1 MNGELV
7 CGSLFSGV
15 GGMDIGFAWAGW
27 RHAFFAEIEPFGR
40 AVLAERFPG
49 VPIYSDVRDVPE
61 CGSGIPWGCT
71 RAGDDL
77 RGEVLHPR
85 VGTGSLNDG
94 RDASGQDGQ
103 RRRSATRGDGV
114 RRLQPSDGGSGAHA
128 SGGAGRLDTQR
139 LDVLTFGSPCQDLS
153 VAGKRRGLDGDRSGL
168 FWEAMRI
175 AGDGP
180 LRPRALLMEN
190 VEGLLSSNGGRDFAL
205 VLDAMA
211 ERGYRWS
218 YRVLDSQHFGVAQRR
233 RRVFVVA
240 IADDD
245 PRAERIGEVL
255 ALAEG
260 GGGDSPTREPSWPD
274 VAARIGAGAPSS
286 SGDHGAMTHTH
297 THRIAPAVTAK
308 WAKGSGGPAGDECQN
323 LVTRA
328 EWSGP
333 SRPHM
338 GSSRDRTSARVEPGS
353 STRGIDPRERER
365 VVSALTQQTPAR
377 PDDKSAQAGHLVPTY
392 YTGTTERG
400 TLTACG
406 ASGGRTDKQGIVVNA
421 VAVGGDVTHT
431 LTGEGH
437 DASEDG
443 TGRGTPVIGFSHTQG
458 LDPQAREGVTPTLR
472 KNGGGQAASVGPAVR
487 RLTPLECERLQGWPD
502 GWTDIAWNGKPHAP
516 DGKRY
521 AAAGNGVTATVAYW
535 IAARLAEV
543 LK

>member
-1 MNGELV
+1 MSELL

-15 GGMDIGFAWAGW
+15 GGMDVGFAWAGW

-61 CGSGIPWGCT
+61 CGSGIPWGQPRRSGGDEPT
-71 RAGDDL
+71 RA
-77 RGEVLHPR
+77 RG
-85 VGTGSLNDG
+85 GGSPG
-94 RDASGQDGQ
+94 DGQ
-103 RRRSATRGDGV
+103 PRKHPSGERRQQPELPPSGDGV
-114 RRLQPSDGGSGAHA
+114 RLLQPESGGSDAHATDGG
-128 SGGAGRLDTQR
+128 GRCDPCR

-218 YRVLDSQHFGVAQRR
+218 YRLLDSQHFGVAQRR

-274 VAARIGAGAPSS
+274 VAARVGAGAPSGG
-286 SGDHGAMTHTH
+286 GDDGAMTHTH

-328 EWSGP
+328 EWSDL
-333 SRPHM
+333 S
-338 GSSRDRTSARVEPGS
+338 TPG
-353 STRGIDPRERER
+353 TRERER
-365 VVSALTQQTPAR
+365 
-377 PDDKSAQAGHLVPTY
+377 
-392 YTGTTERG
+392 
-400 TLTACG
+400 G
-406 ASGGRTDKQGIVVNA
+406 AS
-421 VAVGGDVTHT
+421 
-431 LTGEGH
+431 
-437 DASEDG
+437 
-443 TGRGTPVIGFSHTQG
+443 
-458 LDPQAREGVTPTLR
+458 
-472 KNGGGQAASVGPAVR
+472 
-487 RLTPLECERLQGWPD
+487 
-502 GWTDIAWNGKPHAP
+502 
-516 DGKRY
+516 
-521 AAAGNGVTATVAYW
+521 
-535 IAARLAEV
+535 
-543 LK
+543 

>member
-1 MNGELV
+1 MSELT

-61 CGSGIPWGCT
+61 CE
-71 RAGDDL
+71 
-77 RGEVLHPR
+77 RGEW
-85 VGTGSLNDG
+85 D
-94 RDASGQDGQ
+94 
-103 RRRSATRGDGV
+103 
-114 RRLQPSDGGSGAHA
+114 
-128 SGGAGRLDTQR
+128 R

-218 YRVLDSQHFGVAQRR
+218 YRVLDTQHFGCPQRR
-233 RRVFVVA
+233 RRVFVVGV
-240 IADDD
+240 ADDD

-260 GGGDSPTREPSWPD
+260 GGGDSPTSEPSWPD

-286 SGDHGAMTHTH
+286 SGRVVGSLTESGGAVTMDHQSFVGGGQYALAEEIGESRVVGCLTDPSRMDEQCVGGGQLVTDAD
-297 THRIAPAVTAK
+297 IAATVTAK
-308 WAKGSGGPAGDECQN
+308 WSKGSGGPAGAETGN
-323 LVTRA
+323 LVVTRERSVA
-328 EWSGP
+328 TADIVGALTKNNAGEGGYHDNETALVIAS
-333 SRPHM
+333 
-338 GSSRDRTSARVEPGS
+338 DE
-353 STRGIDPRERER
+353 RERER
-365 VVSALTQQTPAR
+365 IVVSALQGGGERGYGVDAE
-377 PDDKSAQAGHLVPTY
+377 SAAGGHLVP
-392 YTGTTERG
+392 
-400 TLTACG
+400 
-406 ASGGRTDKQGIVVNA
+406 

-443 TGRGTPVIGFSHTQG
+443 TGRGTPVIAFPSTGGSMAINADCDR
-458 LDPQAREGVTPTLR
+458 LAPTLR
-472 KNGGGQAASVGPAVR
+472 VGSGLGIPSPPAVAFSHYSSDASPGDVSPTMRSGTNVSGHAVQHGPAVR
-487 RLTPLECERLQGWPD
+487 RLTPMECERLQGWPD
-502 GWTDIAWNGKPHAP
+502 GWTDIPWNGKPHAP
-516 DGKRY
+516 DSKRY
-521 AAAGNGVTATVAYW
+521 AAAGNGVTAPVAYW